1 MKRSSA
7 AISLAKRT
15 PRLVAAFALALALA
29 VAPVALAGCSSGETQ
44 QADAPATDQAA
55 EEPAAA
61 AITVQVTVDSSA
73 ADGSVSYDEA
83 VELEEGAT
91 VLDAIQATGLDVVV
105 EDSSYGAY
113 VDAIGGLAT
122 GDHGSASGWTY
133 TVNDEMVMDSADTC
147 ELADG
152 DTVAWSYMV

>member
-1 MKRSSA
+1 MKKSLSVSA
-7 AISLAKRT
+7 KPA
-15 PRLVAAFALALALA
+15 PRLFVALALALSLA
-29 VAPVALAGCSSGETQ
+29 LAPAALAGCSSGESQ
-44 QADAPATDQAA
+44 QANAPAA
-55 EEPAAA
+55 EEPAEA

-73 ADGSVSYDEA
+73 ADGSVSFDEA

-91 VLDAIQATGLDVVV
+91 VLDAIEATGLDVVV

-122 GDHGSASGWTY
+122 GDHGSSSGWTY